1 MDTNPSMAFMYIR
14 YLEYLRRVVEH
25 GSFAAAA
32 QAVGVSQP
40 AISHGIRQ
48 LQRHFSSPLLVR
60 SGRRCVPTELALRV
74 ASDGM
79 ALAERLDALVAATPH
94 RSAAEVLRVG
104 LTPSAALVC
113 GPALYSAWCQGR
125 ARRRLE
131 LSTADEGH
139 LLAGLQRH
147 GFDMVVSPRPR
158 GFNPRGLTCQAL
170 YQLQPVVY
178 AGTAHPLSKARTL
191 ADLQG
196 AAWVSVGP
204 SVRGP
209 VDVLTEAFA
218 VRRMTPPRVAVSCP
232 DYASMLNLMSHSD
245 LLGVIPHPVLLTGDA
260 RQLLVPLRLREA
272 LPLYEMW
279 VFRAAG
285 SRQPVRQV
293 VQQLSQALAA
303 PAPGP

>member
-1 MDTNPSMAFMYIR
+1 MVFMYIR

-48 LQRHFSSPLLVR
+48 LQRHFASPLLVR
-60 SGRRCVPTELALRV
+60 SGRRSMPTELALRV

-79 ALAERLDALVAATPH
+79 ALTERMDALVAATPH
-94 RSAAEVLRVG
+94 RSAASVLRVG

-139 LLAGLQRH
+139 LLAGLKRH
-147 GFDMVVSPRPR
+147 GYDMVVSPRPR

-178 AGTAHPLSKARTL
+178 ARKAHPLSKARTL

-209 VDVLTEAFA
+209 VDVLTEA
-218 VRRMTPPRVAVSCP
+218 VSCP

-245 LLGVIPHPVLLTGDA
+245 LLGVVPHPVLLTGDA

-279 VFRAAG
+279 VFQVAG

-293 VQQLSQALAA
+293 VQQLSQALAVL
-303 PAPGP
+303 APGS